1 VSYDSCCCESFDYGV
16 RGPAWLRASWCG
28 AIGLCHH
35 RWTDGNWISP
45 HRRRSAWR
53 CPDTILNSIRNAAV
67 YIQVD
72 RAESEREEA
81 YAVNADGPQY
91 LVEVANTI
99 GARVIHISTDYV
111 FNGHSSRPYR
121 PDGPTEPLNVY
132 GASKL
137 EGEKRVRSLC
147 PERTLIL
154 RSGWL
159 YDAHGKNFV
168 MTMLKLMHEWEEIR
182 VVTDEVGT
190 PTWAKTLARA
200 VWLAAEQKAL
210 HGIYHWTDEGVASRY
225 EFATAIQ
232 EEALALGLLARPIR
246 IRPIRTAE
254 YPTAAQRPAYAVL
267 DKAAT
272 IADFGL
278 TPIHWRIALRQMLAE
293 LAHA

>member
-1 VSYDSCCCESFDYGV
+1 MKVLITGAGGQLGRALCATAPSGFAVTALDKEKLDIAEPEAIRVAVSRYNPE
-16 RGPAWLRASWCG
+16 L
-28 AIGLCHH
+28 
-35 RWTDGNWISP
+35 
-45 HRRRSAWR
+45 
-53 CPDTILNSIRNAAV
+53 ILNAAA
-67 YIQVD
+67 YTQVD
-72 RAESEREEA
+72 RAETEREEA
-81 YAVNADGPQY
+81 YAVNAEGPQY
-91 LVEVANTI
+91 LAEATNTI
-99 GARVIHISTDYV
+99 GARLIHISTDYV

-121 PDGPTEPLNVY
+121 PDDPTDPLNAY

-137 EGEKRVRSLC
+137 EGEKRLRSLC
-147 PERTLIL
+147 PDRTLIL

-168 MTMLKLMHEWEEIR
+168 MTILKLMHEREEIG
-182 VVTDEVGT
+182 VVTDEFGT

-200 VWLAAEQKAL
+200 VWLAAERKAL
-210 HGIYHWTDEGVASRY
+210 HGIYHWTDGGVASRY

-246 IRPIRTAE
+246 IRPIRAAE
-254 YPTAAQRPAYAVL
+254 YPLAARRPANAVL

-278 TPIHWRIALRQMLAE
+278 TPIHWRMALHQMLAG

>member
-1 VSYDSCCCESFDYGV
+1 MKVLITGAGGQLGRALCAAAPSGFAVTALDKRKLDIAAPEAIRVAMSRYDPELIV
-16 RGPAWLRASWCG
+16 
-28 AIGLCHH
+28 
-35 RWTDGNWISP
+35 
-45 HRRRSAWR
+45 
-53 CPDTILNSIRNAAV
+53 NAAA
-67 YIQVD
+67 YTQVD
-72 RAESEREEA
+72 RAETEREEA

-91 LVEVANTI
+91 LAEVANTI
-99 GARVIHISTDYV
+99 GARLIHISTDYV

-121 PDGPTEPLNVY
+121 PDDPTDPLNVY

-137 EGEKRVRSLC
+137 EGEKRLRSLC

-159 YDAHGKNFV
+159 YDARGKNFV
-168 MTMLKLMHEWEEIR
+168 MTMLKLMHEREEIG

-190 PTWAKTLARA
+190 PTWAKMLARA
-200 VWLAAEQKAL
+200 VWLAAEQKTL
-210 HGIYHWTDEGVASRY
+210 HGIYHWTDAGVASRY

-246 IRPIRTAE
+246 IRPIRTGE
-254 YPTAAQRPAYAVL
+254 YPLAARRPAYSVL

-278 TPIHWRIALRQMLAE
+278 TPIDWRTTLRQMLAE
-293 LAHA
+293 LTHA